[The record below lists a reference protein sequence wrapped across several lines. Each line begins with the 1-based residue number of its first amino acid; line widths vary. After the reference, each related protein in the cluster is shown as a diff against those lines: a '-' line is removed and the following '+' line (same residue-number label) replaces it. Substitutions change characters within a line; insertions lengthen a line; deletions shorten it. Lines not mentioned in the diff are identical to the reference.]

1 MPNKPEKLPIV
12 NRDKLRYFLRI
23 VKTIQNHFAEVVEE
37 RLKALK
43 TNAFAVEQENALA
56 ADAVRSV
63 LRGNTRGTNL
73 VRAKE
78 IADVLGLEFYIGPPR
93 DQARDLPAPLQAVP
107 LDYTAHPGLPD
118 HMNPEAMIKVRL
130 HPQKFAAGDGEAET
144 EPGSLISSL
153 SFPAPWL
160 RRLGLNAQSAAL
172 VWVKGD
178 SMTPTLKNGAMA
190 MLDTRIN
197 DVKKR
202 KIYAFRYGEELFIKR
217 LERISP
223 DTLIAQS
230 DNAAYDTIVIA
241 GADFEQFQMFGEVV
255 WSGHRVGK

>member
-1 MPNKPEKLPIV
+1 MHDQREVPETTRLLLTTVQDGIRREGSRAKLEQAIGLPENI
-12 NRDKLRYFLRI
+12 LRGLLATDRTR
-23 VKTIQNHFAEVVEE
+23 VPSV
-37 RLKALK
+37 
-43 TNAFAVEQENALA
+43 ENA
-56 ADAVRSV
+56 
-63 LRGNTRGTNL
+63 
-73 VRAKE
+73 KQ
-78 IADVLGLEFYIGPPR
+78 IAEALGFEFYIGPPR
-93 DQARDLPAPLQAVP
+93 SVQDNTSAPLQAVP
-107 LDYTAHPGLPD
+107 LDYSEQLAPPDVEGL
-118 HMNPEAMIKVRL
+118 EAMVEVRL

-217 LERISP
+217 LERIAP
-223 DTLIAQS
+223 DTLIAFS
-230 DNAAYDTIVIA
+230 DNAAYDTIAIV
-241 GADFEQFQMFGEVV
+241 GTDLEQFQMFGEVV